1 MEEHLK
7 ANKDDPSKSM
17 GSNSMQSLLE
27 IISKLRESSG
37 GDGRLAEEL
46 EQSLRETQRSVLVTR
61 DIYTPSELR
70 KPRRRPSIVL
80 GACARNSV
88 EPPARPP
95 PQQRVRA
102 CDPIS
107 PGAGSAGPTLSLSCL
122 GSAATGNRR
131 FTDVLHSARV
141 DAEDVASVGAG
152 NTCHQ
157 TRRCSARQHRHGR
170 REDPRGRGAAQSG

>member
-27 IISKLRESSG
+27 IMSKLRESSG

-88 EPPARPP
+88 EPP
-95 PQQRVRA
+95 VRRHHSSVCA
-102 CDPIS
+102 HATPS
-107 PGAGSAGPTLSLSCL
+107 RRGPAQPAPRSA
-122 GSAATGNRR
+122 SAVWAP
-131 FTDVLHSARV
+131 L
-141 DAEDVASVGAG
+141 
-152 NTCHQ
+152 
-157 TRRCSARQHRHGR
+157 
-170 REDPRGRGAAQSG
+170 